1 MDAQK
6 RLEWLTN
13 VLAVQGRVLTM
24 EDTRATVSE
33 WDSMGDLLLLG
44 SLEEDFSIIVSSD
57 ELAGI
62 GSAGELFKLME
73 SKRAFP
79 AD

>member
-1 MDAQK
+1 VDAQK

-13 VLAVQGRVLTM
+13 ALSVRGRILTM
-24 EDTRATVSE
+24 EDTRNTVSE

-44 SLEEDFSIIVSSD
+44 SLEEDFNIVVSSD

-73 SKRAFP
+73 SKNAFP
-79 AD
+79 AG

>member
-24 EDTRATVSE
+24 EDTRNTVSE

-44 SLEEDFSIIVSSD
+44 SLEEDFNIVVSSD
-57 ELAGI
+57 ELAGVA
-62 GSAGELFKLME
+62 SAGELFKLME
-73 SKRAFP
+73 SKKPFP
-79 AD
+79 AG